1 LIGQFEFK
9 DVCCISDFDIDC
21 RETRIDWDGEER
33 RLEIMRRSDESDS
46 EVNNSE
52 VDDNKVTDAED
63 KDS

>member
-9 DVCCISDFDIDC
+9 DDCCTSNFDIDC
-21 RETRIDWDGEER
+21 RETRIDWDNEER
-33 RLEIMRRSDESDS
+33 RLEIMRRSDENDG

-52 VDDNKVTDAED
+52 VDDNKIINDKD

>member
-9 DVCCISDFDIDC
+9 DVCCISNFDTDC
-21 RETRIDWDGEER
+21 RETRIDWDNEER

-46 EVNNSE
+46 EVNDSE
-52 VDDNKVTDAED
+52 VDDNKATNDED